1 MAADNTVILHNTTA
15 SDDVSSAAIK
25 MQPLPVLASPYVS
38 NKEKKGTVLKKGPSH
53 LPKKPLMKEDKEEE
67 EEASLLG
74 ILLFP
79 SGQIIF
85 GLLPSPSSSSNDGVI
100 SWPIVL
106 LVSKLPF
113 TT

>member
-1 MAADNTVILHNTTA
+1 MAADNTVILHNTTT
-15 SDDVSSAAIK
+15 SDDASSAAIK

-38 NKEKKGTVLKKGPSH
+38 NKEKKRNGFEKGPSH
-53 LPKKPLMKEDKEEE
+53 LPKKPLMKEDKEEEEEE

-85 GLLPSPSSSSNDGVI
+85 GLLP
-100 SWPIVL
+100 L
-106 LVSKLPF
+106 LLF
-113 TT
+113 

>member
-1 MAADNTVILHNTTA
+1 MFRKATNTMAADNTVILHNTTTN
-15 SDDVSSAAIK
+15 DDASSAAIK

-53 LPKKPLMKEDKEEE
+53 LPKKPLMKEDEEEEE

-79 SGQIIF
+79 SGQINF
-85 GLLPSPSSSSNDGVI
+85 GLLP
-100 SWPIVL
+100 L
-106 LVSKLPF
+106 LLF
-113 TT
+113 